1 MSLNERKEAYK
12 QIHTKASELGM
23 SEDAYR
29 NTLKA
34 LTGFT
39 SCTDLRPNEL
49 NTVLH
54 FFNAQGSSHA
64 YNPNEIVTDEEA
76 LAVLG

>member
-12 QIHTKASELGM
+12 QIHVKAKELGLG
-23 SEDAYR
+23 EDAYK

-39 SCTDLRPNEL
+39 SCTDLRPTEL
-49 NTVLH
+49 LNVIDFLTKSDTHSPDCSCDDCALEVL
-54 FFNAQGSSHA
+54 A
-64 YNPNEIVTDEEA
+64 
-76 LAVLG
+76 

>member
-12 QIHTKASELGM
+12 QIHIKAQELGLTD
-23 SEDAYR
+23 EAYR

-39 SCTDLRPNEL
+39 SCTDLRPIEL
-49 NTVLH
+49 NTVLR
-54 FFNAQGSSHA
+54 FFNAQDSSQV
-64 YNPNEIVTDEEA
+64 YNPTEVVTDEEA